1 MADGLREPPQWMP
14 WYGISFSQAIV
25 RFFTKYGTFGGRAS
39 RGEFWWATLFLCL
52 VDLACELVGSALGYE
67 SGGILSNLWGL
78 ATFIPTL
85 AISVRRLH
93 DSNHPGTWLV
103 LIYGLIFLGGGISG
117 LDSLFIRDAT
127 ATGIVNL
134 LHTLGLICSLAG
146 LIIALVLFTAA
157 SDPEGEQYDE
167 PDGNDELDGD
177 DELDGGNEPDGN
189 GAPAEQ
195 IFPA

>member
-1 MADGLREPPQWMP
+1 M
-14 WYGISFSQAIV
+14 
-25 RFFTKYGTFGGRAS
+25 
-39 RGEFWWATLFLCL
+39 
-52 VDLACELVGSALGYE
+52 
-67 SGGILSNLWGL
+67 
-78 ATFIPTL
+78 
-85 AISVRRLH
+85 
-93 DSNHPGTWLV
+93 

-167 PDGNDELDGD
+167 PDGNDT
-177 DELDGGNEPDGN
+177 
-189 GAPAEQ
+189 PAAQ

>member
-14 WYGISFSQAIV
+14 WHGISFSQAIV

-117 LDSLFIRDAT
+117 LDSLFLTDDT
-127 ATGIVNL
+127 ATGTVNL
-134 LHTLGLICSLAG
+134 LYTLGLICSLAG

-167 PDGNDELDGD
+167 PDGNDE
-177 DELDGGNEPDGN
+177 
-189 GAPAEQ
+189 PAEQ
-195 IFPA
+195 IFPE

>member
-14 WYGISFSQAIV
+14 WYGISFPQAIV

-117 LDSLFIRDAT
+117 LDSLFIRDDT
-127 ATGIVNL
+127 ATGTVNL
-134 LHTLGLICSLAG
+134 LHTLGLITSLAG

-157 SDPEGEQYDE
+157 SDPKGEQYDE
-167 PDGNDELDGD
+167 PDGSNELDGA
-177 DELDGGNEPDGN
+177 DEPDGDEPDGN
-189 GAPAEQ
+189 DAPTAQ

>member
-1 MADGLREPPQWMP
+1 MDAV
-14 WYGISFSQAIV
+14 V
-25 RFFTKYGTFGGRAS
+25 RHLILTSHCAVLHQIWHIRRPS
-39 RGEFWWATLFLCL
+39 VPRR
-52 VDLACELVGSALGYE
+52 VLVGHA
-67 SGGILSNLWGL
+67 GILSNLWGL

-117 LDSLFIRDAT
+117 LDSLFLTDDT
-127 ATGIVNL
+127 ATGTVNL
-134 LHTLGLICSLAG
+134 LYTLGLICSLAG

-167 PDGNDELDGD
+167 PDGNDE
-177 DELDGGNEPDGN
+177 
-189 GAPAEQ
+189 PAEQ
-195 IFPA
+195 IFPE